1 MDLLFEHVSE
11 QDELSS
17 RDIADT
23 QRIPPGGTPGYTTL
37 NLRSEWR
44 VRNGLVL
51 SLALDN
57 LTDEEYRV
65 HGSGVNEPGRNLI
78 ASLSWTL

>member
-1 MDLLFEHVSE
+1 V
-11 QDELSS
+11 
-17 RDIADT
+17 
-23 QRIPPGGTPGYTTL
+23 
-37 NLRSEWR
+37 
-44 VRNGLVL
+44 V